1 MKVLRVYKKMVIGVL
16 NLMISIFT
24 NDLVVHA
31 KQVNYFEMFLL
42 SVFLESKN
50 ILFKN
55 LNVLFETF
63 NFKTVK
69 LNQIVRSDY
78 FIK

>member
-1 MKVLRVYKKMVIGVL
+1 MKVLILYKKMVIGGL
-16 NLMISIFT
+16 NLMISIFA

-55 LNVLFETF
+55 LNVSFETF